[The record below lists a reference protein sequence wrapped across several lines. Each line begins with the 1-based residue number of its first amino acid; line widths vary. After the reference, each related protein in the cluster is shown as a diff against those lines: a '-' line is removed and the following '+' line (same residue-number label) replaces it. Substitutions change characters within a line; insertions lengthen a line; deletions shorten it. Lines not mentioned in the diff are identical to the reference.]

1 MRGRITRWP
10 MRRAWSLRCPGLC
23 YTSRVIRLLTTMLVA
38 AFCMSAPTDGFAG
51 KKRARGKL
59 KIQSTVD
66 GALVELNGLKAGKTP
81 LKTMRLKTGRYTLRI
96 SKIGHL
102 PFEVKVVVKA
112 GRVEQVLADLLPVAG
127 VLDVQMKPHG
137 AKIFV
142 DGVLTGKS
150 PTILEL
156 KLGKRDIE
164 ISSEGYL
171 SFRRRVNAIPG
182 DLIELKGNL
191 ELLEA
196 DPFGDLALVPLARGS
211 DPLEDD
217 LALVPLEA
225 LSAKKPAVN
234 DDPLALEPLVPLA
247 PLTVAKK
254 PGRLAPMD
262 VTTQIADRQPW
273 YENWW
278 VLGSAG
284 AVLVSS
290 AVVTAVVLSGGG
302 SSIEVDSYL
311 DLDQSTPTSW

>member
-1 MRGRITRWP
+1 
-10 MRRAWSLRCPGLC
+10 
-23 YTSRVIRLLTTMLVA
+23 MLVA
-38 AFCMSAPTDGFAG
+38 AFCMSVPADGFAG

-66 GALVELNGLKAGKTP
+66 GALVEVNGLKAGKTP
-81 LKTMRLKTGRYTLRI
+81 LKAMRLKTGRYTLRI

-102 PFEVKVVVKA
+102 AFEVKVVVKS

-127 VLDVQMKPHG
+127 VLDVQMRPHG
-137 AKIFV
+137 SKIFV
-142 DGVLTGKS
+142 DGVLSGKS

-191 ELLEA
+191 ELLET
-196 DPFGDLALVPLARGS
+196 DPLGDLALVPIARHTR

-225 LSAKKPAVN
+225 LSGKKPAV
-234 DDPLALEPLVPLA
+234 DDPLALEPLVPLE
-247 PLTVAKK
+247 PLQVAKK
-254 PGRLAPMD
+254 PRGLAPMD
-262 VTTQIADRQPW
+262 VTTRIADRQPW

-302 SSIEVDSYL
+302 SSIEVDSYR
-311 DLDQSTPTSW
+311 DLGQSTPTEW